1 VSVSGPGDA
10 GPFLLDG
17 GEAPVTLRFLIE
29 DYVRH
34 QYWHMEQLTAPL
46 AGS

>member
-1 VSVSGPGDA
+1 MSVSGPGDA
-10 GPFLLDG
+10 GPFLLVG
-17 GEAPVTLRFLIE
+17 GEAPVTLRFLSE

-34 QYWHMEQLTAPL
+34 QHWHMEQLTAPL